1 MDARTLDWNWRGQT
15 IRLGADASGTGP
27 KVLLLPA
34 LSSISSRREMRALQE
49 RLAPRYSTLAVDW
62 PGFGE
67 GARPQVDWTP
77 DAYAAFLAFLLT
89 SVIAHPHAVIAA
101 GHAATYVLKHAAGA
115 TDTMGRLVL
124 IAPTWRGPLPTM
136 MGGQRPFFERLCRLV
151 DRPGLGPLI
160 YRLNVNPFMVR
171 RMGAGH
177 VYADGAFLD
186 GERLRQKLS
195 VVRAPGARFASVR
208 FVTGRLDPLA
218 TARRFSIWRGAR
230 PFRSSCSTAPR
241 RRRARARKWR
251 RLPLCPAF
259 APRGCPR
266 ANLPCTRSFPT
277 RPSTPSRRSSRR
289 TPRRC
294 LHRVPRRRAC
304 WHSQSSLPGLTRQ
317 SILFAKKFLRRG
329 WTRGSSPRV
338 TEG

>member
-1 MDARTLDWNWRGQT
+1 MDTRTLDWNWRGKT
-15 IRLGADASGTGP
+15 IRLGIDASGTGP

-34 LSSISSRREMRALQE
+34 LSSISTRREMHPLQE

-77 DAYAAFLAFLLT
+77 EAYAAFLAFLLT
-89 SVIAHPHAVIAA
+89 SVIAHPHAIIAA
-101 GHAATYVLKHAAGA
+101 GHAATYVLAHAAGA
-115 TDTMGRLVL
+115 PEPATRLVL

-160 YRLNVNPFMVR
+160 YRLNVNPFVVR

-177 VYADGAFLD
+177 VYADPAFLSE
-186 GERLRQKLS
+186 ERLRQKLN

-218 TARRFSIWRGAR
+218 SREAFLDLARRTAVPILLVYGAETPPRSRAEMEALAAVGGIRTARLPQGKLAVHEEFPDATFDAIVPFLAEDSAAARGS
-230 PFRSSCSTAPR
+230 RSSA
-241 RRRARARKWR
+241 
-251 RLPLCPAF
+251 
-259 APRGCPR
+259 
-266 ANLPCTRSFPT
+266 
-277 RPSTPSRRSSRR
+277 
-289 TPRRC
+289 
-294 LHRVPRRRAC
+294 
-304 WHSQSSLPGLTRQ
+304 
-317 SILFAKKFLRRG
+317 
-329 WTRGSSPRV
+329 
-338 TEG
+338 

>member
-1 MDARTLDWNWRGQT
+1 MDTRTLDWTWRGQT

-34 LSSISSRREMRALQE
+34 LSSISTRRELRALQE

-67 GARPQVDWTP
+67 EARPQVDWTP

-89 SVIAHPHAVIAA
+89 SVMAHPHAIIAA
-101 GHAATYVLKHAAGA
+101 GHAATYVLAHAASA
-115 TDTMGRLVL
+115 SELSARRVL

-177 VYADGAFLD
+177 VYADPAFLN
-186 GERLRQKLS
+186 GERLRQKLA

-218 TARRFSIWRGAR
+218 SREAFLDLARRAAASILLLYGAETPPRSRAEMEALAAVPGIRTARLPQGKLAVHEEFPDATFDAIGPFLAEEPAAARGS
-230 PFRSSCSTAPR
+230 RSSA
-241 RRRARARKWR
+241 
-251 RLPLCPAF
+251 
-259 APRGCPR
+259 
-266 ANLPCTRSFPT
+266 
-277 RPSTPSRRSSRR
+277 
-289 TPRRC
+289 
-294 LHRVPRRRAC
+294 
-304 WHSQSSLPGLTRQ
+304 
-317 SILFAKKFLRRG
+317 
-329 WTRGSSPRV
+329 
-338 TEG
+338 